1 MKKRQTTTRLFL
13 LTCVSVLLLAGLFSR
28 LAHFQVAQ
36 GETLLKKANN
46 EITTLKTVQA
56 ARGNITDRYG
66 RVLAGNKTSFRLTFD
81 RTGMKP
87 EQINDTIL
95 KLISLSGEEGFA
107 WENRC
112 PLIRDGSNVVF
123 DESGDTE
130 ALKEFLDLEASAD
143 AEDCL
148 QSLLKKYELENQ
160 GKKVFEIACA
170 RYSMQKLTPS
180 VGNRYPFAENLSLE
194 AVARVEEE
202 STELDGVEIEEV
214 PVRVYLNGD
223 IASHLIGTIGPIYAE
238 EYEELRKK
246 GYAMNDTVGKSG
258 IESAMEEVLRG
269 QNGKVRVI
277 QNKNGEIIDTVTERE
292 TRAGSDVQLT
302 IDSLLQDELQQLL
315 TDFVSTAHS
324 EDYQSKGGAIVVLDV
339 KTGEVLAAVN
349 SANYTVEEYKENY
362 QDLLQQDTNPL
373 FNRALQGVYRPGSSL
388 KPVVAIAAMEEG
400 KLGVNESLLCIS
412 PFEYRGHE
420 YTCLQDHHNGYIP
433 LTEALH
439 WSCNTFFYRLG
450 LRLGIEELNKYAAY
464 MGLGQK
470 TGLEIGEAA
479 GRFASPET
487 TERLGGTWYPG
498 DLLQA
503 AIGQNETAVSPLQ
516 MACEAM
522 TIANQG
528 TRYETH
534 LVRSVTDIN
543 GTVTFTEPK
552 VAAEFEM
559 SQSTYNAV
567 SKGMSLAAGK
577 YGLDSSVAQKTG
589 TAQTTSVDR
598 VNNDFIAYLPID
610 DPEIAVSCIVED
622 CSGGTAALLEQII
635 EIYQKCK
642 QEGDIL
648 QNSQ

>member
-1 MKKRQTTTRLFL
+1 M
-13 LTCVSVLLLAGLFSR
+13 
-28 LAHFQVAQ
+28 
-36 GETLLKKANN
+36 
-46 EITTLKTVQA
+46 
-56 ARGNITDRYG
+56 
-66 RVLAGNKTSFRLTFD
+66 
-81 RTGMKP
+81 
-87 EQINDTIL
+87 
-95 KLISLSGEEGFA
+95 
-107 WENRC
+107 
-112 PLIRDGSNVVF
+112 
-123 DESGDTE
+123 
-130 ALKEFLDLEASAD
+130 
-143 AEDCL
+143 
-148 QSLLKKYELENQ
+148 
-160 GKKVFEIACA
+160 FEIACA

-324 EDYQSKGGAIVVLDV
+324 ENYQSKGGAIVVLDV

-349 SANYTVEEYKENY
+349 SANYTAEEYKENY

-388 KPVVAIAAMEEG
+388 KPMVAIAAMEEG
-400 KLGVNESLLCIS
+400 KLGANESLLCIS

-420 YTCLQDHHNGYIP
+420 YTCPQDHHNGYIP

-487 TERLGGTWYPG
+487 TERLGEPG
-498 DLLQA
+498 IRRPFASGKCDRMKLQYLLCRWP
-503 AIGQNETAVSPLQ
+503 VK
-516 MACEAM
+516 
-522 TIANQG
+522 
-528 TRYETH
+528 R
-534 LVRSVTDIN
+534 
-543 GTVTFTEPK
+543 
-552 VAAEFEM
+552 
-559 SQSTYNAV
+559 
-567 SKGMSLAAGK
+567 
-577 YGLDSSVAQKTG
+577 
-589 TAQTTSVDR
+589 
-598 VNNDFIAYLPID
+598 
-610 DPEIAVSCIVED
+610 
-622 CSGGTAALLEQII
+622 
-635 EIYQKCK
+635 
-642 QEGDIL
+642 
-648 QNSQ
+648 